1 MNAAYSLIYRQLSN
15 VSSKQ
20 LDYSNKHYQ
29 RTITFQHIM
38 FPVKKLFDGF
48 IHLVDIF
55 HTYEQVQQR
64 YTQWSCL
71 VRVHQWRLKT
81 MVILCA
87 TKNTCIKSSALSS
100 KRYCTYERSGMKNLK
115 SLLKT
120 CILMVLNLCSVVWTC
135 GPKLEPN
142 VLMYLNN
149 LKLVVLFFPY

>member
-15 VSSKQ
+15 VNSKQ

-71 VRVHQWRLKT
+71 VQVHQWRLKT

-149 LKLVVLFFPY
+149 LELVVLFFPY